1 MPRWRGEENNGLQPL
16 WFQPRNHCSNVGYRT
31 WRGRTEFY
39 LQAKDELSRINNTG
53 ALTERPYKHEQ
64 KSPLYINTTQGC
76 LATSSLLTL
85 HRSIGL
91 FLQHGKPFWTLTWRS
106 SFLLPFSIC
115 ITFQP
120 LK

>member
-85 HRSIGL
+85 QRSIGL